1 MQNFLDLYTGDDDII
16 KSEENSIPINLLE
29 NDNKLSLII
38 GSEKSGKT
46 SLAKAYSKLNQA
58 ELIFDISLSIKNH
71 KKTYLDLNYLNL
83 ADENLFH
90 FLQYFISQD
99 IGLTIF
105 TSTDPLKVDENQ
117 VFLPDVISRLSLF
130 NIARIENP
138 RDKLF
143 FKLIQKF
150 LKNLSI
156 TISDQMINEVMKFID
171 RSYIDAFNA
180 SKTINYLLYENNH
193 NINLSLIRQHYEQI

>member
-1 MQNFLDLYTGDDDII
+1 MQNFFDLYTGDDDII

-58 ELIFDISLSIKNH
+58 ELIFDISLSINNH

-117 VFLPDVISRLSLF
+117 AFLPDVISRLSLF

-143 FKLIQKF
+143 FKLIRCVRNIF
-150 LKNLSI
+150 CGNSRSCSFSSI
-156 TISDQMINEVMKFID
+156 IS
-171 RSYIDAFNA
+171 
-180 SKTINYLLYENNH
+180 
-193 NINLSLIRQHYEQI
+193 